1 MKPIQLTMQAFGSYG
16 KKTVIDFTK
25 PDQNLF
31 LITGDTGAGKS
42 TIFDAIVFALY
53 GEASSVVNKKNGT
66 ELQSQFSENSVEPF
80 VELVFSEREGSE
92 DVHYTVRRVPKHI
105 RPLKRGTGFKEES
118 GSVSLIMPDGM
129 EYPSKET
136 DKKLEEIVGLTKGQF
151 MQVAMIAQGEFMA
164 LLRAKSDEKKVI
176 FRRLFN
182 TELYQ
187 DIVDELAKRRKDKQG
202 KIAQIKTACQ
212 TEVGHIIVPE
222 TEISEKTETGAAEK
236 ADDAAETDDSC
247 SRKIH
252 LKDLKDRILKSER
265 LSLADMEA
273 LLQELQRTCEQLKEK
288 VKHSEERRNQL
299 NQDYLER
306 RDASAKAEQ
315 LQERFKEL
323 DLAERELAECE
334 KEKNLVGKWQLLTGQ
349 IEAAWDVQAV
359 WQRYQDVK
367 QQLEATEKALKS
379 HEQALP
385 EAEENYGQSKKALQQ
400 AKAAQEQ
407 ALTEYSKILERVEKD
422 LKSFAKIA
430 ASKQAAAEAGKMA
443 EAASRQE
450 KEAADSLNLLEEQE
464 KQWQQQAEK
473 LSDTDSRA
481 AILLGQQR
489 EIRDMAENL
498 KNWQREEEN
507 CYRQR
512 QTAENA
518 QTAYIQAQDIYI
530 RENEVYTQAS
540 SAFFDAQAGI
550 LAKKLQP
557 GQPCP
562 VCGSVEHPH
571 PHQMERVSLTKEEL
585 DVLAQKLQKLQKQ
598 REKKSNQAGAAAAA
612 LEASERSCH
621 QMGEQLYR
629 KAQAYDNGG
638 KNSETVDVND
648 AFDSQWLA
656 KQLKRWQR
664 EWQDKDSQLQN
675 DRKNL
680 LQLKQLMEEAVS
692 KKKELSEKKEKA
704 GQQLSQI
711 KVRLA
716 AAEAA
721 LENMETS
728 TYYESETTAREILT
742 KASEKKSDSDRNY
755 KCCEKAEQEDGNR
768 KERTEERIHQLRQ
781 SLPSQQ
787 EACSERKTAY
797 EQIMENRQLTETQW
811 QSLTKHYTK
820 EDRLRL
826 AEQINRWQEKKIAAE
841 RLKKASEAAIGD
853 RMKPDMEQL
862 LLQQNEAEAAWKK
875 EQEVYDRYT
884 EIYKTNL
891 KVYEALMPKMDERS
905 RIMEEHKRLDDLYNL
920 LAGKVTG
927 SRMDIETYVQRYYLE
942 RILYAANRRFLEMS
956 AGQFELR
963 MCDITKA
970 GEGRNRGLDLMVYS
984 NVTGKEREVRT
995 LSGGESF
1002 MAALSLALGMADQIQ
1017 QSSSAIHLDMM
1028 FIDEGFGSLDSH
1040 SRDQAV
1046 RVLQQMAGGSKLI
1059 GIISHVSELKQE
1071 IEDQLIVSKN
1081 EDGSSVRWQIS

>member
-450 KEAADSLNLLEEQE
+450 KEAAESLNLLEEQE

-481 AILLGQQR
+481 VILLGQQR

-571 PHQMERVSLTKEEL
+571 PHQMERASLTKEEL

-638 KNSETVDVND
+638 KNCETVDVND

-664 EWQDKDSQLQN
+664 EWQDRDSQLQN

-680 LQLKQLMEEAVS
+680 LQLKRLMEDAVS

-820 EDRLRL
+820 EDRQRL

-841 RLKKASEAAIGD
+841 RLKEASEAAIGD
-853 RMKPDMEQL
+853 CMKPDMEQL

-875 EQEVYDRYT
+875 QQEVYDRYT

-891 KVYEALMPKMDERS
+891 KVYEALMPKMNERS
-905 RIMEEHKRLDDLYNL
+905 RIMEEHRRLDDLYNL

-956 AGQFELR
+956 VGQFELR

>member
-53 GEASSVVNKKNGT
+53 GEVSSVVNKKNGT

-450 KEAADSLNLLEEQE
+450 KEAAESLNLLEEQE

-481 AILLGQQR
+481 VILLGQQR

-571 PHQMERVSLTKEEL
+571 PHQMERASLTKEEL

-638 KNSETVDVND
+638 KNCETVDVND

-664 EWQDKDSQLQN
+664 EWQDRDSQLQN

-680 LQLKQLMEEAVS
+680 LQLKRLMEDAVS

-820 EDRLRL
+820 EDRQRL

-841 RLKKASEAAIGD
+841 RLKEASEAAIGD
-853 RMKPDMEQL
+853 CMKPDMEQL

-875 EQEVYDRYT
+875 QQEVYDRYT

-891 KVYEALMPKMDERS
+891 KVYEALMPKMNERS
-905 RIMEEHKRLDDLYNL
+905 RIMEEHRRLDDLYNL

-956 AGQFELR
+956 VGQFELR

>member
-379 HEQALP
+379 HELALP

-571 PHQMERVSLTKEEL
+571 PHQMERASLTKEEL

-638 KNSETVDVND
+638 KNCETVDAND

-664 EWQDKDSQLQN
+664 EWQDRDSQLQN

-680 LQLKQLMEEAVS
+680 LQLKRLMEDAVS

-704 GQQLSQI
+704 GQQLSKI

-728 TYYESETTAREILT
+728 TYYESETTAREILK

-820 EDRLRL
+820 EDRQRL

-841 RLKKASEAAIGD
+841 RLKEASEAAIGD
-853 RMKPDMEQL
+853 CMKPDMEQL

-891 KVYEALMPKMDERS
+891 KVYEALMPKMNERS
-905 RIMEEHKRLDDLYNL
+905 RIMEEHRRLDDLYNL

>member
-1 MKPIQLTMQAFGSYG
+1 M
-16 KKTVIDFTK
+16 
-25 PDQNLF
+25 
-31 LITGDTGAGKS
+31 
-42 TIFDAIVFALY
+42 
-53 GEASSVVNKKNGT
+53 
-66 ELQSQFSENSVEPF
+66 
-80 VELVFSEREGSE
+80 
-92 DVHYTVRRVPKHI
+92 
-105 RPLKRGTGFKEES
+105 
-118 GSVSLIMPDGM
+118 
-129 EYPSKET
+129 
-136 DKKLEEIVGLTKGQF
+136 
-151 MQVAMIAQGEFMA
+151 
-164 LLRAKSDEKKVI
+164 
-176 FRRLFN
+176 
-182 TELYQ
+182 
-187 DIVDELAKRRKDKQG
+187 
-202 KIAQIKTACQ
+202 
-212 TEVGHIIVPE
+212 
-222 TEISEKTETGAAEK
+222 
-236 ADDAAETDDSC
+236 
-247 SRKIH
+247 
-252 LKDLKDRILKSER
+252 
-265 LSLADMEA
+265 
-273 LLQELQRTCEQLKEK
+273 
-288 VKHSEERRNQL
+288 
-299 NQDYLER
+299 
-306 RDASAKAEQ
+306 
-315 LQERFKEL
+315 
-323 DLAERELAECE
+323 
-334 KEKNLVGKWQLLTGQ
+334 
-349 IEAAWDVQAV
+349 
-359 WQRYQDVK
+359 
-367 QQLEATEKALKS
+367 
-379 HEQALP
+379 
-385 EAEENYGQSKKALQQ
+385 
-400 AKAAQEQ
+400 
-407 ALTEYSKILERVEKD
+407 
-422 LKSFAKIA
+422 
-430 ASKQAAAEAGKMA
+430 
-443 EAASRQE
+443 
-450 KEAADSLNLLEEQE
+450 
-464 KQWQQQAEK
+464 
-473 LSDTDSRA
+473 
-481 AILLGQQR
+481 
-489 EIRDMAENL
+489 
-498 KNWQREEEN
+498 
-507 CYRQR
+507 
-512 QTAENA
+512 
-518 QTAYIQAQDIYI
+518 
-530 RENEVYTQAS
+530 
-540 SAFFDAQAGI
+540 
-550 LAKKLQP
+550 QP

-571 PHQMERVSLTKEEL
+571 PHQMERASLTKEEL

-638 KNSETVDVND
+638 KNCETVDAND

-664 EWQDKDSQLQN
+664 EWQDRDSQLQN

-680 LQLKQLMEEAVS
+680 LQLKQLMEDAVS

-728 TYYESETTAREILT
+728 TYYESETTAREILA

-787 EACSERKTAY
+787 EACSERKIAY

-820 EDRLRL
+820 EDRQRL

-841 RLKKASEAAIGD
+841 RLKEASEAAIGD
-853 RMKPDMEQL
+853 CMKPDMEQL

-891 KVYEALMPKMDERS
+891 KVYEALMPKMNERS
-905 RIMEEHKRLDDLYNL
+905 RIMEEHRRLDDLYNL

-956 AGQFELR
+956 VGQFELR

>member
-136 DKKLEEIVGLTKGQF
+136 DKKLEKIVGLTKGQF

-379 HEQALP
+379 HELALP

-571 PHQMERVSLTKEEL
+571 PHQMERASLTKEEL

-638 KNSETVDVND
+638 KNCETVDAND

-664 EWQDKDSQLQN
+664 EWQDRDSQLQN

-680 LQLKQLMEEAVS
+680 LLLKRLMEDAVS

-704 GQQLSQI
+704 GQQLSKI

-728 TYYESETTAREILT
+728 TYYESETTAREILK

-820 EDRLRL
+820 EDRQRL

-841 RLKKASEAAIGD
+841 RLKEASEAAIGD
-853 RMKPDMEQL
+853 CMKPDMEQL

-875 EQEVYDRYT
+875 EQEVYDRYA

-891 KVYEALMPKMDERS
+891 KVYEALMPKMNERS
-905 RIMEEHKRLDDLYNL
+905 RIMEEHRRLDDLYNL

>member
-379 HEQALP
+379 HELALP

-571 PHQMERVSLTKEEL
+571 PHQMERASLTKEEL

-638 KNSETVDVND
+638 KNCETVDAND

-664 EWQDKDSQLQN
+664 EWQDRDSQLQN

-692 KKKELSEKKEKA
+692 KKKELSDKKEKA

-711 KVRLA
+711 KERLA
-716 AAEAA
+716 ATEAA

-820 EDRLRL
+820 EDRQRL
-826 AEQINRWQEKKIAAE
+826 VEQINRWQEKKIASE
-841 RLKKASEAAIGD
+841 RLKEASEAAIGD
-853 RMKPDMEQL
+853 CMKPDMEQL

>member
-80 VELVFSEREGSE
+80 VELVFLEREGSE

-571 PHQMERVSLTKEEL
+571 PHQMERASLTKEEL

-638 KNSETVDVND
+638 KNCETVDAND

-664 EWQDKDSQLQN
+664 EWQDRDSQLQN

-680 LQLKQLMEEAVS
+680 LQLKRLMEDAVS

-820 EDRLRL
+820 EDRQRL

-841 RLKKASEAAIGD
+841 RLKEASEAAIGD
-853 RMKPDMEQL
+853 CMKPDMEQL

-891 KVYEALMPKMDERS
+891 KVYEALMPKMNERS
-905 RIMEEHKRLDDLYNL
+905 RIMEEHRRLDDLYNL

>member
-379 HEQALP
+379 HELALP

-571 PHQMERVSLTKEEL
+571 PHQMERASLTKEEL

-638 KNSETVDVND
+638 KNCETVDAND

-664 EWQDKDSQLQN
+664 EWQDRDSQLQN

-680 LQLKQLMEEAVS
+680 LRLKQLMEDAVS

-787 EACSERKTAY
+787 EACSDRKTAY

-820 EDRLRL
+820 EDRQRL

-841 RLKKASEAAIGD
+841 RLKEASEAAIGD
-853 RMKPDMEQL
+853 CMKPDMEQL

>member
-92 DVHYTVRRVPKHI
+92 NVHYTVRRVPKHI

-571 PHQMERVSLTKEEL
+571 PHQMERASLTKEEL

-638 KNSETVDVND
+638 KNCETVDAND

-656 KQLKRWQR
+656 KKLKRWQR
-664 EWQDKDSQLQN
+664 EWQDRDSQLQN

-680 LQLKQLMEEAVS
+680 LQLKRLMEDAVS

-711 KVRLA
+711 KVQLA

-820 EDRLRL
+820 EDRQRL

-841 RLKKASEAAIGD
+841 RLKEASEAAIGD
-853 RMKPDMEQL
+853 CMKPDMEQL

-875 EQEVYDRYT
+875 QQEVYDRYT

-891 KVYEALMPKMDERS
+891 KVYEALMPKMNERS
-905 RIMEEHKRLDDLYNL
+905 RIMEEHRRLDDLYNL

-956 AGQFELR
+956 VGQFELR

-1071 IEDQLIVSKN
+1071 IEDRLIVSKN

>member
-379 HEQALP
+379 HELALP

-571 PHQMERVSLTKEEL
+571 PHQMERASLTKEEL

-638 KNSETVDVND
+638 KNCETVDAND

-664 EWQDKDSQLQN
+664 EWQDRDSQLQN

-692 KKKELSEKKEKA
+692 KKKELSDKKEKA

-711 KVRLA
+711 KERLA

-820 EDRLRL
+820 EDRQRL
-826 AEQINRWQEKKIAAE
+826 VEQINRWQEKKIASE
-841 RLKKASEAAIGD
+841 RLKEASEAAIGD
-853 RMKPDMEQL
+853 CMKPDMEQL

>member
-53 GEASSVVNKKNGT
+53 GEASSVANKKNGT

-306 RDASAKAEQ
+306 RDTSAKAEQ

-407 ALTEYSKILERVEKD
+407 ALAEYSKILERVEKD

-571 PHQMERVSLTKEEL
+571 PHQMERASLTKEEL

-638 KNSETVDVND
+638 KNCETVDAND

-664 EWQDKDSQLQN
+664 EWQDRDSQLQN

-680 LQLKQLMEEAVS
+680 LQLKRLMEDAVS

-704 GQQLSQI
+704 GQQLSKI

-728 TYYESETTAREILT
+728 TYYESETTAREILK

-820 EDRLRL
+820 EDRQRL

-841 RLKKASEAAIGD
+841 RLKEASEAAIGD
-853 RMKPDMEQL
+853 CMKPDMKQL

-891 KVYEALMPKMDERS
+891 KVYEALMPKMNERS
-905 RIMEEHKRLDDLYNL
+905 RIMEEHRRLDDLYNL

-956 AGQFELR
+956 VGQFELR

-1017 QSSSAIHLDMM
+1017 QSSSAIHLDIM

>member
-136 DKKLEEIVGLTKGQF
+136 DKKLEEIIGLTKGQF

-385 EAEENYGQSKKALQQ
+385 EAEENYGQSKKALQR

-422 LKSFAKIA
+422 LKSFAKIV

-518 QTAYIQAQDIYI
+518 QTTYIQAQDIYI

-571 PHQMERVSLTKEEL
+571 PHQMERASLTKEEL
-585 DVLAQKLQKLQKQ
+585 DVLAQRLQKLQKQ

-664 EWQDKDSQLQN
+664 EWQDRDSQLQN

-692 KKKELSEKKEKA
+692 KKKELSDKKEKA

-711 KVRLA
+711 KERLA

-728 TYYESETTAREILT
+728 TYYESETVAREILT

-755 KCCEKAEQEDGNR
+755 KCCEKAEQEAGNR
-768 KERTEERIHQLRQ
+768 KERTEERIHQFRQ

-787 EACSERKTAY
+787 KACRERKTAY

-841 RLKKASEAAIGD
+841 RLKEASEAAIGD
-853 RMKPDMEQL
+853 CMKPDMEQL

>member
-692 KKKELSEKKEKA
+692 KKKELSDKKEKA

-711 KVRLA
+711 KERLA

-728 TYYESETTAREILT
+728 TYYESETVAREILT

-755 KCCEKAEQEDGNR
+755 KCCEKAEQEAGNR
-768 KERTEERIHQLRQ
+768 KERTEERIHQFRQ

-820 EDRLRL
+820 EDRQRL

-841 RLKKASEAAIGD
+841 RLKEASEAAIGD
-853 RMKPDMEQL
+853 CMKPDMEQL

-891 KVYEALMPKMDERS
+891 KVYEALMPKMNERS
-905 RIMEEHKRLDDLYNL
+905 RIMEEHRRLDDLYNL

>member
-202 KIAQIKTACQ
+202 KIAQIKMACQ

-265 LSLADMEA
+265 LSLADMES
-273 LLQELQRTCEQLKEK
+273 LLQELQRICEQLKEK

-379 HEQALP
+379 HELALP

-571 PHQMERVSLTKEEL
+571 PHQMERASLTKEEL

-638 KNSETVDVND
+638 KNCETVDAND

-664 EWQDKDSQLQN
+664 EWQDRDSQLQN

-680 LQLKQLMEEAVS
+680 LQLKRLMEDAVS

-704 GQQLSQI
+704 GQQLSKI

-728 TYYESETTAREILT
+728 TYYESETTAREILK

-820 EDRLRL
+820 EDRQRL

-841 RLKKASEAAIGD
+841 RLKEASEAAIGD
-853 RMKPDMEQL
+853 CMKPDMEQL

-891 KVYEALMPKMDERS
+891 KVYEALMPKMDKRS

>member
-80 VELVFSEREGSE
+80 VELVFLEREGSE

-212 TEVGHIIVPE
+212 TEVGHIIVPG

-571 PHQMERVSLTKEEL
+571 PHQMERASLTKEEL

-638 KNSETVDVND
+638 KNCETVDAND

-664 EWQDKDSQLQN
+664 EWQDRDSQLQN

-680 LQLKQLMEEAVS
+680 LLLKRLMEDAVS

-704 GQQLSQI
+704 GQQLSKI

-728 TYYESETTAREILT
+728 TYYESETTAREILK

-820 EDRLRL
+820 EDRQRL

-841 RLKKASEAAIGD
+841 RLKEASEAAIGD
-853 RMKPDMEQL
+853 CMKPDMEQL

-891 KVYEALMPKMDERS
+891 KVYEALMPKMNERS
-905 RIMEEHKRLDDLYNL
+905 RIMEEHRRLDDLYNL

>member
-53 GEASSVVNKKNGT
+53 GEVSSVVNKKNGT

-288 VKHSEERRNQL
+288 VKRSEERRNQL

-489 EIRDMAENL
+489 EIKDMAENL

-571 PHQMERVSLTKEEL
+571 PHQMERASLTKEEL

-638 KNSETVDVND
+638 KNCETVDAND

-664 EWQDKDSQLQN
+664 EWQDRDSQLQN

-680 LQLKQLMEEAVS
+680 LQLKQLMEDAVS

-820 EDRLRL
+820 EDRQRL

-841 RLKKASEAAIGD
+841 RLKEASEAAIGD
-853 RMKPDMEQL
+853 CMKPDMEQL

-891 KVYEALMPKMDERS
+891 KVYEALMPKMNERS
-905 RIMEEHKRLDDLYNL
+905 RIMEEHRRLDDLYNL

-956 AGQFELR
+956 VGQFELR

-1081 EDGSSVRWQIS
+1081 EDGSLVRWQIS

>member
-1 MKPIQLTMQAFGSYG
+1 
-16 KKTVIDFTK
+16 
-25 PDQNLF
+25 
-31 LITGDTGAGKS
+31 
-42 TIFDAIVFALY
+42 
-53 GEASSVVNKKNGT
+53 
-66 ELQSQFSENSVEPF
+66 
-80 VELVFSEREGSE
+80 
-92 DVHYTVRRVPKHI
+92 
-105 RPLKRGTGFKEES
+105 
-118 GSVSLIMPDGM
+118 
-129 EYPSKET
+129 
-136 DKKLEEIVGLTKGQF
+136 
-151 MQVAMIAQGEFMA
+151 
-164 LLRAKSDEKKVI
+164 
-176 FRRLFN
+176 
-182 TELYQ
+182 
-187 DIVDELAKRRKDKQG
+187 
-202 KIAQIKTACQ
+202 
-212 TEVGHIIVPE
+212 
-222 TEISEKTETGAAEK
+222 
-236 ADDAAETDDSC
+236 
-247 SRKIH
+247 
-252 LKDLKDRILKSER
+252 
-265 LSLADMEA
+265 
-273 LLQELQRTCEQLKEK
+273 
-288 VKHSEERRNQL
+288 
-299 NQDYLER
+299 
-306 RDASAKAEQ
+306 
-315 LQERFKEL
+315 
-323 DLAERELAECE
+323 
-334 KEKNLVGKWQLLTGQ
+334 
-349 IEAAWDVQAV
+349 
-359 WQRYQDVK
+359 
-367 QQLEATEKALKS
+367 
-379 HEQALP
+379 
-385 EAEENYGQSKKALQQ
+385 
-400 AKAAQEQ
+400 
-407 ALTEYSKILERVEKD
+407 
-422 LKSFAKIA
+422 
-430 ASKQAAAEAGKMA
+430 MA

-571 PHQMERVSLTKEEL
+571 PHQMERASLTKEEL

-638 KNSETVDVND
+638 KNCETVDAND

-664 EWQDKDSQLQN
+664 EWQDRDSQLQN

-680 LQLKQLMEEAVS
+680 LQLKRLMEDAVS

-704 GQQLSQI
+704 GQQLSKI

-728 TYYESETTAREILT
+728 TYYESETTAREILK

-820 EDRLRL
+820 EDRQRL

-841 RLKKASEAAIGD
+841 RLKEASEAAIGD
-853 RMKPDMEQL
+853 CMKPDMEQL

-905 RIMEEHKRLDDLYNL
+905 RIMEEHRRLDDLYNL

-956 AGQFELR
+956 VGQFELR